1 MFNPF
6 EVKNAPRNGN
16 FANLFGRPANGNRNG
31 AAGHSL
37 LNNKRGNNGVA
48 NLRRENSGANRINS
62 VGSSLKSTELQGV
75 VNGAGNG
82 LNRLNMG
89 ANAGMGMNGMNQM
102 PANSAS
108 GSPVVQS
115 TAEEILPMPMGM
127 EMGMGEGMGEG
138 MGPENTT
145 IYGDKHHFY
154 IGTMIHRDY
163 TNELAKIQKQVK
175 SPEFQNPRWNIFHLR
190 HIYLGYLDTRVA
202 KEMMKKIFL
211 PLCLAIGQSIGPIE
225 CDYTKLL
232 YRSKPPKN
240 TGPKIISLG
249 FKDKD
254 SVLQKKIIPYLKKE
268 GLRKIYNVDSK
279 PETPAV
285 DLLYLNSPDDI
296 YRQMAEMMRKSIRIP
311 TRGFE
316 INHLCLIKE
325 TPYARRGGIPSRY
338 DRMNV
343 ESVKGYYYPLKGNKE
358 EFNREY
364 TRINQMRL
372 ENEANNQQMGP

>member
-1 MFNPF
+1 MFQPF
-6 EVKNAPRNGN
+6 GPQNQPRNGSRNN
-16 FANLFGRPANGNRNG
+16 FGKLFGNTGNTGNRGNSMLHQKRNRNG
-31 AAGHSL
+31 A
-37 LNNKRGNNGVA
+37 NNGTG
-48 NLRRENSGANRINS
+48 NREMNQSRRNR
-62 VGSSLKSTELQGV
+62 
-75 VNGAGNG
+75 NG
-82 LNRLNMG
+82 
-89 ANAGMGMNGMNQM
+89 NAGMNAGMNNAMNQL
-102 PANSAS
+102 PNTTSVS
-108 GSPVVQS
+108 GSPVLQS
-115 TAEEILPMPMGM
+115 APEEMLPVPMGIDSM
-127 EMGMGEGMGEG
+127 NGSE
-138 MGPENTT
+138 ENQNKT

-154 IGTMIHRDY
+154 IGSMIHRDY
-163 TNELAKIQKQVK
+163 TGELAKIQKEVK

-211 PLCLAIGQSIGPIE
+211 PLCLAIGQSIGPIQ
-225 CDYTKLL
+225 CDYTKLM

-249 FKDKD
+249 FKDKGA
-254 SVLQKKIIPYLKKE
+254 VLEKKIIPFLKKE
-268 GLRKIYNVDSK
+268 GLRKIYNVESK
-279 PETPAV
+279 QESPSV

-296 YRQMAEMMRKSIRIP
+296 YRQIAEMMRKRIRIP

-364 TRINQMRL
+364 TRINQMRI
-372 ENEANNQQMGP
+372 ENEEHEIPV